1 MQHKTTYLIVRLG
14 IGLSMFGHGLVR
26 LPKLQAFSNGMLKM
40 FANSILPE
48 ILTVPFT
55 YAIPIVEF
63 TFGLMI
69 VIGLFTRTAAIV
81 LSTLLISLIFGCT
94 LIENWAAI
102 TSQLVHLAF
111 VAYLVNY
118 IDDNSYAVDNI
129 LLQNKK
135 GV

>member
-1 MQHKTTYLIVRLG
+1 MQSKTTYLIVRLG

-26 LPKLQAFSNGMLKM
+26 LPKLEAFSNGMVKM

-48 ILTVPFT
+48 FLTVPFT

-69 VIGLFTRTAAIV
+69 VLGLFTRTAAIV
-81 LSTLLISLIFGCT
+81 LSALLISLIFGCT
-94 LIENWAAI
+94 LIENSDDI
-102 TSQLVHLAF
+102 PYQLVHLAF

-118 IDDNSYAVDNI
+118 VKDNSYAVDTLMGKSN
-129 LLQNKK
+129 
-135 GV
+135 

>member
-1 MQHKTTYLIVRLG
+1 MQSKTTYLIVRLG

-26 LPKLQAFSNGMLKM
+26 LPKLEAFSNGMVKM

-48 ILTVPFT
+48 FLTVPFT

-69 VIGLFTRTAAIV
+69 VLGLFTRTAAIV
-81 LSTLLISLIFGCT
+81 LSALLISLIFGCT
-94 LIENWAAI
+94 LIENWDAI

-118 IDDNSYAVDNI
+118 VKDNSYAVDTLMGKSN
-129 LLQNKK
+129 
-135 GV
+135 